1 MLITFR
7 TEAYGSITFFGHVA
21 QRLLHYMGQSGRVP
35 GAIVAKDVAHALAL
49 LSQALDQEAKPSKPA
64 SPPEMS
70 QDEEPEISLAQRA
83 IPLIALLQAA
93 VDQHCDVLWA

>member
-7 TEAYGSITFFGHVA
+7 TEAYGSITFFGDVA
-21 QRLLHYMGQSGRVP
+21 LRLLHYMGQSGRVP
-35 GAIVAKDVAHALAL
+35 GAIVAKDVAQALAL
-49 LSQALDQEAKPSKPA
+49 LSQALDQEAKQPPPA
-64 SPPEMS
+64 TFPGMTQE
-70 QDEEPEISLAQRA
+70 EEPEISLTQRA